1 MLHYE
6 KNTNHI
12 KCIQSMVQLIKTNS
26 TNEDFIQLV
35 RLLDAELAIKDG
47 EDHAFY
53 HQFNS
58 ITNLN
63 FVIIAYKNEQAI
75 GCGAIKPFDNS
86 AMEVK
91 RMFVP
96 ESARGL
102 GIATKILN
110 ELETWAADLGYKK
123 CVLETGKKQV
133 EAIALYKK
141 CKYQIIPNYGQ
152 YQGVENSICFEKQL

>member
-1 MLHYE
+1 
-6 KNTNHI
+6 
-12 KCIQSMVQLIKTNS
+12 MVQLIKTNS

-47 EDHAFY
+47 EDHDFY
-53 HQFNS
+53 HQFNG

-63 FVIIAYKNEQAI
+63 YVVVAYKNEQAI

-86 AMEVK
+86 TMEVK

-102 GIATKILN
+102 GIATRILN
-110 ELETWAADLGYKK
+110 ELETWAADLGYKN

>member
-1 MLHYE
+1 M
-6 KNTNHI
+6 I
-12 KCIQSMVQLIKTNS
+12 QLIKTNS

-35 RLLDAELAIKDG
+35 SSLDAELAIKDG

-53 HQFNS
+53 HQFNG

-63 FVIIAYKNEQAI
+63 YVVVAYINKQAI
-75 GCGAIKPFDNS
+75 GCGAIKPLDDK

-96 ESARGL
+96 ESSRGL
-102 GIATKILN
+102 GIATTILN
-110 ELETWAADLGYKK
+110 ELEAWATDLGYKK

-141 CKYQIIPNYGQ
+141 CNYQIIPNYGQ
-152 YQGVENSICFEKQL
+152 YKGVDNSICFEKQL

>member
-1 MLHYE
+1 
-6 KNTNHI
+6 
-12 KCIQSMVQLIKTNS
+12 MVQLIKTNS

-47 EDHAFY
+47 EDHDFY
-53 HQFNS
+53 HQFNG

-63 FVIIAYKNEQAI
+63 YVVVAYKNEQAI

-86 AMEVK
+86 TMEVK

-102 GIATKILN
+102 GIATKILK
-110 ELETWAADLGYKK
+110 ELETWAADLGYKN

>member
-1 MLHYE
+1 
-6 KNTNHI
+6 
-12 KCIQSMVQLIKTNS
+12 MVQLIKTNS
-26 TNEDFIQLV
+26 TNNDFIQLV

-47 EDHAFY
+47 DDHAFY
-53 HQFNS
+53 HQFNG

-63 FVIIAYKNEQAI
+63 FVIVAYKNEQAI
-75 GCGAIKPFDNS
+75 GCGAIKPFDDL

-102 GIATKILN
+102 GIATTILN
-110 ELETWAADLGYKK
+110 ELESWAADMGYKK
-123 CVLETGKKQV
+123 CVLETGKKQI

-141 CKYQIIPNYGQ
+141 CNYQIIPNYGQ
-152 YQGVENSICFEKQL
+152 YEGIENSICFEKQL

>member
-1 MLHYE
+1 MIHL
-6 KNTNHI
+6 K
-12 KCIQSMVQLIKTNS
+12 KTNS
-26 TNEDFIQLV
+26 KNEDFIKLV
-35 RLLDAELAIKDG
+35 HLLDAELAIKDG
-47 EDHAFY
+47 KDHAFY

-58 ITNLN
+58 IANLN
-63 FVIIAYKNEQAI
+63 YVVVAYKDENAM
-75 GCGAIKPFDNS
+75 GCGAIKPFNTS

-102 GIATKILN
+102 GIATKILA
-110 ELETWAADLGYKK
+110 ELEAWAKVLGYNQ

-133 EAIALYKK
+133 EAMALYKK
-141 CKYQIIPNYGQ
+141 CSYQIIPNYGQ

>member
-1 MLHYE
+1 MIELF
-6 KNTNHI
+6 
-12 KCIQSMVQLIKTNS
+12 KTNS
-26 TNEDFIQLV
+26 KNKDFIELVTQL
-35 RLLDAELAIKDG
+35 DNELAIKDG

-58 ITNLN
+58 IDNLN
-63 FVIIAYKNEQAI
+63 HVIVAYKNNKSI
-75 GCGAIKPFDNS
+75 GCGAIKPFNNKS
-86 AMEVK
+86 MEVK

-96 ESARGL
+96 ETSRGL

-110 ELETWAADLGYKK
+110 ELEVWTLKLGYKT

-141 CKYQIIPNYGQ
+141 NGYKIIPNYGQ
-152 YQGVENSICFEKQL
+152 YIGIENSICFEKLL